1 LQSLGQS
8 FALSGVIFYGILHL
22 KPQDALT
29 FGVVL
34 QTARLMGGEMGTAF
48 VTTLAR
54 VREQVASNLIGQ
66 HLQMGDPQVI
76 QRVGVYGAA
85 TTRVIDPVGATARG
99 ELALGNV
106 VRVAANTQAVIDCFV
121 VVGLMTAVALVIVVI
136 RSAAPEGPASPM
148 AMFRARGSSSP

>member
-1 LQSLGQS
+1 
-8 FALSGVIFYGILHL
+8 L

-54 VREQVASNLIGQ
+54 VREQIASNLIGQ
-66 HLQMGDPQVI
+66 HLQTGDPQVI
-76 QRVGVYGAA
+76 QRVGAYGAA
-85 TTRVIDPVGATARG
+85 TTKVIDPVGAVARG
-99 ELALGNV
+99 EVALGNI

-121 VVGLMTAVALVIVVI
+121 VIGLMTAVALLIVVI
-136 RSAAPEGPASPM
+136 RSAAPQGPASPISL
-148 AMFRARGSSSP
+148 FRPRGSSPP

>member
-1 LQSLGQS
+1 M
-8 FALSGVIFYGILHL
+8 

-34 QTARLMGGEMGTAF
+34 QTARLMGGEIGTAF
-48 VTTLAR
+48 VTTLDR

-76 QRVGVYGAA
+76 ERVRAYGAA
-85 TTRVIDPVGATARG
+85 TTKIIDPGGAVLRG
-99 ELALGNV
+99 ELALGNI
-106 VRVAANTQAVIDCFV
+106 VRLAANTQAVIDCFV
-121 VVGLMTAVALVIVVI
+121 VIGVMTAIALLIVVI

-148 AMFRARGSSSP
+148 PVFPTGGSSQP